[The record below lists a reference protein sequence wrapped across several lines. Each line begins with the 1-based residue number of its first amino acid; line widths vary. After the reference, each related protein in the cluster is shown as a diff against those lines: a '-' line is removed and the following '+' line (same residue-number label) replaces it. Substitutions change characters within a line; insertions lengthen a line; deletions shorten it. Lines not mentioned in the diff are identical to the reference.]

1 MAICQVEFL
10 PDEVSVMVE
19 EGVKSG
25 QEYIKWIDAAEK
37 KAQADAEA
45 QGAVFKPFKA
55 EEMAKDITYYEDPSK
70 MKVRVIMAR
79 AIARG
84 LRGHNLFGRVNEAH
98 VRLEDGGFLAI
109 SRKCTHLGCTVPWVE
124 EDKRFACP
132 CHGSTFDITGNV
144 IQAPAPR
151 ALDLFPVTIEN
162 NVVKVNTGKRIKRSA
177 FRASQVTYP
186 R

>member
-1 MAICQVEFL
+1 MAEQTKKEDREPEESRRSLLSRLWVALGLVVLAELVWLVVSFLRPHKTRTERGEFGTVI
-10 PDEVSVMVE
+10 PV
-19 EGVKSG
+19 GP
-25 QEYIKWIDAAEK
+25 
-37 KAQADAEA
+37 AEA
-45 QGAVFKPFKA
+45 FANSTVTAFP
-55 EEMAKDITYYEDPSK
+55 
-70 MKVRVIMAR
+70 
-79 AIARG
+79 RG
-84 LRGHNLFGRVNEAH
+84 RFYLA
-98 VRLEDGGFLAI
+98 RLEDGGFLAI

-177 FRASQVTYP
+177 FRASQVTYAKG
-186 R
+186 